1 MIRTM
6 LSENQIRDRTHQ
18 EATKIAQMNQNEGL
32 MEDAS
37 SANGKGRAKLEV
49 IKQHLSAVQ
58 QKICPCCLPV
68 YIVERE
74 QNSVE

>member
-1 MIRTM
+1 
-6 LSENQIRDRTHQ
+6 
-18 EATKIAQMNQNEGL
+18 MNQNEGL